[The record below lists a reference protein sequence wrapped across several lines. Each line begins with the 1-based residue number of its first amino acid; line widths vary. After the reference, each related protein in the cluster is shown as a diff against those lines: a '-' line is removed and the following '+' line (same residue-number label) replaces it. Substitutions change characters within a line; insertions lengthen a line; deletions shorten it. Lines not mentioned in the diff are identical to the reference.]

1 MAAGF
6 SPVIIRKYTALI
18 ECAAVALVFFD
29 ISVYDTNHIFQD
41 RRFDLRKMRVRA
53 VFARNR
59 LPFPIFPLLLHHS
72 QEHGR
77 LKSSIIF
84 FFLFIYFFF
93 FFSPKHEHPNEYYV
107 SRESR
112 LTRGQNEKP
121 APRYRIVMVAIKRI
135 RCNY

>member
-1 MAAGF
+1 MHRGHHGHLKSDDSDITTVKIRVARGAEVPPCCMAAGF

-59 LPFPIFPLLLHHS
+59 FPFPIFPLLLHHS

-84 FFLFIYFFF
+84 FFYLFFF
-93 FFSPKHEHPNEYYV
+93 FLFFPK
-107 SRESR
+107 
-112 LTRGQNEKP
+112 
-121 APRYRIVMVAIKRI
+121 A
-135 RCNY
+135 